1 MALVL
6 IYTTT
11 ARIEDAEKLAEML
24 IKQQLAACVSFG
36 QKVKSHYV
44 WEGVAEWAEEY
55 PLTIKTSV
63 ENQQLVC
70 EFLKHNHPYEV
81 PEIVC
86 LPVVYADEKY
96 QQWVEE
102 NVVGATLRG
111 CP

>member
-1 MALVL
+1 MALVF
-6 IYTTT
+6 IHTTVAT
-11 ARIEDAEKLAEML
+11 MADAEKLSEML
-24 IKQQLAACVSFG
+24 IKQQLAACVSLG

-44 WEGVAEWAEEY
+44 WQGVAEWVEEY

-70 EFLKHNHPYEV
+70 DFIRNHHPYEV

-102 NVVGATLRG
+102 NVSGSLKRSKK
-111 CP
+111 